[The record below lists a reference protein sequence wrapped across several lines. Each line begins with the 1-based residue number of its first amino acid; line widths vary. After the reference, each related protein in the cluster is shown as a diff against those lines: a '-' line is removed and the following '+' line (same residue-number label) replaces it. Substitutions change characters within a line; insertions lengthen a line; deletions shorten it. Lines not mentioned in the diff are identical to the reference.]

1 MFIYAAIATF
11 GFLLLAGMLVLG
23 DIFGGDHEIG
33 ADHGG
38 FEHGDAGGPSIF
50 SVRVMASFLTAFGVG
65 GVIARYYGLS
75 HPAASGV
82 GAVSGIVLSGLV
94 YQFARILYSQQA
106 SSEVHM
112 TSLVG
117 KTAEVSVAIAE
128 GGVGQ
133 IMVTLGGERSEHI
146 ARSADGHAVA
156 RGTEFSAVSVAMAVL
171 VGLLGIFAA
180 MALFARNYIKVP
192 PSMVA
197 IFYGRKHTIVDEKGN
212 KATVGFRVVRGGAAL
227 RVPVLE
233 EVQYLSLNVISIP
246 LKISR
251 AYTKEGVPVT
261 VEAVAN
267 VKIAGDDTSLR
278 SAAERFLGMT
288 TDKVK
293 EVIFQTLE
301 GHLRAILGTM
311 TDEAAVDLKKM
322 GVNIDILTI
331 QQISD
336 EQGYL
341 DALGKKRTA
350 EVKRDAV
357 IGEAQAQRDAM
368 IKSALADQEGKT
380 KRYEADVA
388 IAQSLRDK
396 ETKQAEFNA
405 AVMAKTA
412 ESEQAGPLATAIAKQ
427 RVTEQETRIE
437 QVRVQQ
443 QVLVQRSEAARKEKE
458 LLATVVRP
466 AEAERQA
473 AILRAEGE
481 KQATIIRAEA
491 TQKELEFEGAGEAAK
506 IEKIGRAEATKVLS
520 VGEAEAEVIKKKLL
534 AEAEGLQRKAEAWK
548 NFNEA
553 AVINL
558 VVDKMPELAQAFATQ
573 LAGIDKINIIE
584 MGNGATHSG
593 GIGKVMGTV
602 GGGMTAMLSML
613 KDQFGVD
620 IAALMQA
627 KTDAAVAEAEKKTLK
642 Q

>member
-1 MFIYAAIATF
+1 MNPF
-11 GFLLLAGMLVLG
+11 G
-23 DIFGGDHEIG
+23 I
-33 ADHGG
+33 
-38 FEHGDAGGPSIF
+38 
-50 SVRVMASFLTAFGVG
+50 
-65 GVIARYYGLS
+65 
-75 HPAASGV
+75 
-82 GAVSGIVLSGLV
+82 
-94 YQFARILYSQQA
+94 
-106 SSEVHM
+106 
-112 TSLVG
+112 
-117 KTAEVSVAIAE
+117 
-128 GGVGQ
+128 
-133 IMVTLGGERSEHI
+133 
-146 ARSADGHAVA
+146 
-156 RGTEFSAVSVAMAVL
+156 EFSAITVAFAIL
-171 VGLLGIFAA
+171 LALLGLFAA

-192 PSMVA
+192 PSTVA
-197 IFYGRKHTIVDEKGN
+197 ILYGRKHSITDEKGN
-212 KATVGFRVVRGGAAL
+212 RATVGFRVVRGGAAL

-233 EVQYLSLNVISIP
+233 QVDYLSLNVISIP

-267 VKIAGDDTSLR
+267 VKIAGDDMSLR

-288 TDKVK
+288 TDKIK

-301 GHLRAILGTM
+301 GHLRAILGTLTVEEINADRQAFAQKM

-357 IGEAQAQRDAM
+357 VGEALAQRDAT
-368 IKSALADQEGKT
+368 INSAMADQEGKT

-396 ETKQAEFNA
+396 ESRQAEFDAAVKAKQAEA
-405 AVMAKTA
+405 
-412 ESEQAGPLATAIAKQ
+412 EQAGPLATAIARQK
-427 RVTEQETRIE
+427 VTEHETRID
-437 QVRVQQ
+437 QVRKQQ
-443 QVLVQRSEAARKEKE
+443 EVLVQEQEAARKEKE
-458 LLATVVRP
+458 LQATVVKP

-506 IEKIGRAEATKVLS
+506 IEKIGRAEAAKVLA

-534 AEAEGLQRKAEAWK
+534 AEAEGLQKKAEAWK

-558 VVDKMPELAQAFATQ
+558 VVDKMPQLAQAFATQ

-584 MGNGATHSG
+584 MGNGSPGSG

-602 GGGMTAMLSML
+602 GAGMTAMLSML

-620 IAALMQA
+620 IARLMQA
-627 KTDAAVAEAEKKTLK
+627 KTEAASEEAESKVGRP
-642 Q
+642 